1 MCWLTFPQSAKDLP
15 SLLPHP
21 QEFSTLS
28 ELQVGDNKTFL
39 HADCKDHMAENLLL
53 QWVKCFMLNMVRF
66 MLKLVRFLESF
77 PDHLRSE
84 SILKLLKRLHSIISV
99 SLSRF

>member
-28 ELQVGDNKTFL
+28 ELQVGVNKTFL
-39 HADCKDHMAENLLL
+39 HADREDHVAENLLL
-53 QWVKCFMLNMVRF
+53 QWVKYFMLNM
-66 MLKLVRFLESF
+66 VRFLESF

-99 SLSRF
+99 SLSQAGA